1 MPASYY
7 ALPDE
12 DSLSVTKRVPYVLHM
27 LPRLF
32 SLPSVTL
39 VAICSHSEYNLN
51 YLLSFLLEN
60 KSEMDVQ
67 NLHILCLTETNI
79 HREIRSRLRFLRE
92 AERNPSVRAVVI
104 VNDNLLPLFRDV
116 SFHALI
122 HFDLPLSKTS
132 FFQRQ
137 SCLAVTTNT
146 PLCHTFL
153 VTSNQIQSIRLL
165 YANQEHLLSTVEDFG
180 DVSVEKRM
188 GEQFAKKKKELRDGV
203 MDAQEINIDQLTPEQ
218 EHALFYQNEKSEIVK
233 PDEKEYVELDLND
246 LDAGDLDDID
256 AQLESVERPPQ
267 QRCVPMIPTD
277 LSHSVFNPFFN
288 PGVMHCFSKSYSP
301 FCRVC
306 LPLFF

>member
-1 MPASYY
+1 
-7 ALPDE
+7 
-12 DSLSVTKRVPYVLHM
+12 
-27 LPRLF
+27 
-32 SLPSVTL
+32 
-39 VAICSHSEYNLN
+39 
-51 YLLSFLLEN
+51 
-60 KSEMDVQ
+60 
-67 NLHILCLTETNI
+67 
-79 HREIRSRLRFLRE
+79 
-92 AERNPSVRAVVI
+92 
-104 VNDNLLPLFRDV
+104 
-116 SFHALI
+116 
-122 HFDLPLSKTS
+122 
-132 FFQRQ
+132 
-137 SCLAVTTNT
+137 
-146 PLCHTFL
+146 
-153 VTSNQIQSIRLL
+153 
-165 YANQEHLLSTVEDFG
+165 
-180 DVSVEKRM
+180 M

-233 PDEKEYVELDLND
+233 PDEKKYVELDLND